1 MLRRGIPNL
10 VEFREGESTLR
21 WSEKRKNKKKKKKKK
36 KKKGLLD
43 PISAIF

>member
-10 VEFREGESTLR
+10 VEIRALESTQK
-21 WSEKRKNKKKKKKKK
+21 WGQKKRKNKKKKK

-43 PISAIF
+43 PILAFF